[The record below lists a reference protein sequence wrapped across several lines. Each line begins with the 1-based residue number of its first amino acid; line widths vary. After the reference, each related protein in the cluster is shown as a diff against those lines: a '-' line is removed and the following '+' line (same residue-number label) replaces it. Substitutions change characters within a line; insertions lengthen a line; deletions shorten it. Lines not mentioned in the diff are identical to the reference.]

1 MDLILGMTL
10 ILEDSILGMI
20 LFITHSILGVTPLD
34 LAIHH
39 SVISIISTIG
49 IILLFSIA
57 GEEIDRD
64 LTRDGLILLHRVK
77 YIKIDFQDQLEIK
90 MLETLV
96 LFQIHQDQMHPRKLS
111 LQLHRIVVE
120 GFLTPHQLIRIPTIR
135 ILMETLNE
143 IPPTELHLVPERH
156 HQLLPIITVVVAQV
170 VEDRGDSR
178 SFYNLSIE

>member
-1 MDLILGMTL
+1 
-10 ILEDSILGMI
+10 
-20 LFITHSILGVTPLD
+20 LD

-39 SVISIISTIG
+39 STISTIGMHGIILIITIG
-49 IILLFSIA
+49 IILLYTIA

-64 LTRDGLILLHRVK
+64 LIRDGLILLHRDK

-96 LFQIHQDQMHPRKLS
+96 LFQIHLDQKHLRKLS
-111 LQLHRIVVE
+111 LQLHPIVVE
-120 GFLTPHQLIRIPTIR
+120 GFLIPHQLIRIPTIR
-135 ILMETLNE
+135 IPMETLNE
-143 IPPTELHLVPERH
+143 IPLTELHLVPERQR
-156 HQLLPIITVVVAQV
+156 QLLPIITVVVAQV